1 MTSFK
6 EFLEQ
11 RDPELYEQ
19 MLNEGVYDYL
29 KQGAIGA
36 GAIGGLALGMLG
48 GGEAKAQDYLQ
59 SYPKDNAKP
68 SIVKPSDDPYGNIAG
83 RAKHM
88 LGKKD
93 QVTTDFDLIRD
104 NYDKVIG
111 ITFNVEISAYTD
123 PNRIS
128 KRDYD
133 PSVTIKKL
141 MYDTANSEAFRGM
154 KLNLRLAR
162 EIYLNGQRVL
172 ENKPLPAFYFL
183 DPNNNIIETEY
194 KNYIN
199 VGKHPKEKDSQKMTI
214 TFYFTSNK

>member
-19 MLNEGVYDYL
+19 MLNEGLYDYL
-29 KQGAIGA
+29 KQGA
-36 GAIGGLALGMLG
+36 AIGTMALGMLG
-48 GGEAKAQDYLQ
+48 GNANAEEPYLP
-59 SYPKDNAKP
+59 SYPKDNEKP
-68 SIVKPSDDPYGNIAG
+68 SIVKPSDDPHGNIAG

-93 QVTTDFDLIRD
+93 QVTTDFDLIKD
-104 NYDKVIG
+104 NYGKVIG
-111 ITFNVEISAYTD
+111 ITFDVKISAYTD
-123 PNRIS
+123 PSRIS
-128 KRDYD
+128 KQDYD

-141 MYDTANSEAFRGM
+141 MSNTTNSETFRGM
-154 KLNLRLAR
+154 KLNLRSAK

-183 DPNNNIIETEY
+183 DPNNNIISTEY

-199 VGKHPKEKDSQKMTI
+199 VGKHPKENDSQKMTI
-214 TFYFTSNK
+214 TFYFTSNQ